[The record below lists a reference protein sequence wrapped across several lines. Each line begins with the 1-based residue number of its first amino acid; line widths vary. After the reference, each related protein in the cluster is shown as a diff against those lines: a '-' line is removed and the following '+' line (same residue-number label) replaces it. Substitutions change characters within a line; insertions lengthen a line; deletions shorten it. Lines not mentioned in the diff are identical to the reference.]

1 MTEDD
6 DVGHGGEE
14 IECKI
19 CQISSYPMGMRR
31 EGGGNGKNPRCRST
45 DPAEM
50 RMRSLERSH
59 IKICL
64 MFEVQ
69 TLGSFGRGLRR
80 EWGLRGAGTWVFGVL
95 LA

>member
-14 IECKI
+14 IECQI

-31 EGGGNGKNPRCRST
+31 EGGGSGKKPRCKST
-45 DPAEM
+45 EPGEM
-50 RMRSLERSH
+50 RMRSH

-64 MFEVQ
+64 MFKVQTKVQ
-69 TLGSFGRGLRR
+69 TLDSFGEGPS
-80 EWGLRGAGTWVFGVL
+80 GGSGDFG
-95 LA
+95 